1 MVFWLYVIIALV
13 ILWFVRKFLS
23 RFKFPKVSA
32 LAVFTGDVKV
42 GKSGVSLSCAI
53 SKYRAVHRS
62 WRIRCFF
69 CKLFRKPLPEE
80 PLFYSNIPLAGVK
93 YHDLSKEHILRKVRF
108 NFGSVVFVDEA
119 SLLADCYLSKSDAD
133 LSVDLLKFFKLFGHE
148 THNGY
153 CIFNSQAISDLHISL
168 RKCTSQYFYIHST
181 SSLPLIPISWCKM
194 REERFA
200 EDGTAVNVY
209 DSDVEDSLKTVL
221 FRKKTFKMY
230 DSYAYSSLTDDLPV
244 KNDVHFNKIGS
255 NLKAETITSFRRE
268 FAKMFD
274 DLREQKEKEKEI
286 AVDLPLKKG
295 VKNA

>member
-1 MVFWLYVIIALV
+1 
-13 ILWFVRKFLS
+13 
-23 RFKFPKVSA
+23 
-32 LAVFTGDVKV
+32 
-42 GKSGVSLSCAI
+42 
-53 SKYRAVHRS
+53 
-62 WRIRCFF
+62 
-69 CKLFRKPLPEE
+69 
-80 PLFYSNIPLAGVK
+80 
-93 YHDLSKEHILRKVRF
+93 
-108 NFGSVVFVDEA
+108 
-119 SLLADCYLSKSDAD
+119 
-133 LSVDLLKFFKLFGHE
+133 
-148 THNGY
+148 
-153 CIFNSQAISDLHISL
+153 
-168 RKCTSQYFYIHST
+168 
-181 SSLPLIPISWCKM
+181 M